1 MKTIIQ
7 IPCFNEADYLAE
19 TVKALPKRL
28 DYIDEV
34 EILVIDDGSTDNT
47 AEVARQ
53 AGVDHIVTLPN
64 HFGLAQAYA
73 AGLDACLKLGA
84 DIIINTDADHQYQS
98 YEILRLI
105 EPILEHRAELVV
117 GDRGVSNLEHF
128 SPSKRFL
135 QKMGSKVVSK
145 AAGIEIPDA
154 TSGFRAMTREL
165 ALRTNVLSN
174 YSYTLETLIQAG
186 NQHARVAFV
195 PVKTNPQKRPSRLFK
210 KTSNY
215 LALSGATIMR
225 AFTLYRPLRVF
236 STISLFPIII
246 GVLLGLRF
254 VVRYFTGGGEGMI
267 QSLILAAILL
277 IIGFLT
283 FLIGILA
290 DLIGFNRKMMEEVLY
305 RLRKDQSQ
313 KQ

>member
-98 YEILRLI
+98 DEIPRLI

-215 LALSGATIMR
+215 LMLSGATIMR

-236 STISLFPIII
+236 STISLIPIII
-246 GVLLGLRF
+246 GVFLGLRF
-254 VVRYFTGGGEGMI
+254 ILRYFTEGGDGMI

-290 DLIGFNRKMMEEVLY
+290 DLIGFNRKMLEEVLY
-305 RLRKDQSQ
+305 RLRKDQSENH
-313 KQ
+313 